1 MPNIN
6 GAPPLF
12 RTLGIAASGLD
23 AQRLRMDIAAQNIA
37 NADVTRTPEGGPY
50 RRKVVELETAT
61 QPQFQAALQNAM
73 QPAAELPPITLPPM
87 PGMPNPGALPLPGFM
102 PTAPST
108 EFGVAV
114 RGVGEDQ
121 SVGPKVY
128 DPGHPDADAQGYVQR
143 SNVRVTDEVV
153 ELMDARRLFE
163 ANATVFQ
170 VAKAML
176 RRAIDI

>member
-1 MPNIN
+1 MPNVN
-6 GAPPLF
+6 GTPPLF
-12 RTLGIAASGLD
+12 RSLGIAASGLD

-50 RRKVVELETAT
+50 RRKVVQLETAT
-61 QPQFQAALQNAM
+61 QPQFQSALQSAM
-73 QPAAELPPITLPPM
+73 APALPPVTLPPV
-87 PGMPNPGALPLPGFM
+87 PGMPIPGALPLPGM
-102 PTAPST
+102 SDLNAAST

-114 RGVGEDQ
+114 RGIAEDTAA
-121 SVGPKVY
+121 GPRTY
-128 DPGHPDADAQGYVQR
+128 EPGHPDADAQGYVQR
-143 SNVRVTDEVV
+143 PNVRVTDEMVD
-153 ELMDARRLFE
+153 LMDARRLFE